1 MRVISQKLLL
11 GDIMKNLEQIKSEYK
26 SETLDGR
33 DLHRL
38 MQFIPEPMLKDFG
51 LELKDEYKGKHV
63 VIQIKR
69 EAKNQT
75 ELHSELAHRAIRWIV
90 NRSTG
95 RGMQTGIE
103 IPITLGYVVDALAI
117 GDLQMR
123 FDSYFKGNEGHP
135 IEDYIFLFEAK
146 TSKTDFNNT
155 FRQNGNTHD
164 NRLKPIANLHWIVT
178 PKNLVNI
185 DEVPEFWGLLEAS
198 GQGLREI
205 KRPRFCKMELNE
217 IYRIGYTLLR
227 YKFRWGYP
235 ENLERLICPD
245 CASWR
250 SG

>member
-1 MRVISQKLLL
+1 MSDNIFN
-11 GDIMKNLEQIKSEYK
+11 DKNKKEP
-26 SETLDGR
+26 
-33 DLHRL
+33 
-38 MQFIPEPMLKDFG
+38 IPEGVGVEMLVSQPPTVD
-51 LELKDEYKGKHV
+51 
-63 VIQIKR
+63 IQIKR

-75 ELHSELAHRAIRWIV
+75 ELHSELAHRAIRWIA

-103 IPITLGYVVDALAI
+103 IPIDSGYVVDALAI
-117 GDLQMR
+117 GDLQLR
-123 FDSYFKGNEGHP
+123 IFESYFINNLETLKEYKEHP
-135 IEDYIFLFEAK
+135 KDDYVFIFE
-146 TSKTDFNNT
+146 SKVSKADFNNT
-155 FRQNGNTHD
+155 FKQNGNAHD
-164 NRLKPIANLHWIVT
+164 NRLKPIANLHWIVI
-178 PKNLVNI
+178 PKGLATI

-245 CASWR
+245 CASRR